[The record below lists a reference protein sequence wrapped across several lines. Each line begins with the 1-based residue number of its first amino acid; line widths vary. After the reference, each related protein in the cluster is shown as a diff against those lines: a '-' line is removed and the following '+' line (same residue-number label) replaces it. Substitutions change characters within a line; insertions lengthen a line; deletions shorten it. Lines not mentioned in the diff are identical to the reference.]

1 MKKEKTFNKST
12 VLRDY
17 GLVIIFLVVVIILA
31 IITPTFRKPMNL
43 LNVIKQASVN
53 GILAFGMMIVVITG
67 GIDLSM
73 GSIVG
78 FAGVCAALFAHPGE
92 YPLIVPIV
100 IALIAG
106 GVIGFINGIGVS
118 YGNLPPFIITLG
130 TMSIAR
136 GLALVFSGGVPV
148 IDMSESFV
156 ALASGSLFGI
166 PYLSYYFIG
175 IALLFAFV
183 LNKLVFGRH
192 VYMIGGNKIA
202 AKVSG
207 INVKLNLLVVY
218 TLSGLCS
225 GLAGLLMASRT
236 NQGSPTMGVSYEMDA
251 VTAVVIG
258 GVSMSGGAGKWY
270 GVVIGALFIAVIEN
284 ALTIFG
290 VDPNWKQVVKGAIII
305 GAVLLDV
312 KSKGKKE

>member
-1 MKKEKTFNKST
+1 MKKVNKSNI
-12 VLRDY
+12 LRDY
-17 GLVIIFLVVVIILA
+17 GLIIIFLAVVIILA
-31 IITPTFRKPMNL
+31 IVTPTFRKPMNL

-53 GILAFGMMIVVITG
+53 GILAFGMMIVVITA

-92 YPLIVPIV
+92 FPLIVPIL

-106 GVIGFINGIGVS
+106 AAFGLVNGVGVA
-118 YGNLPPFIITLG
+118 YGGLPPFIITLG

-136 GLALVFSGGVPV
+136 GLALVFSNGVPV
-148 IDMSESFV
+148 INLSETFTNM
-156 ALASGSLFGI
+156 ASGSLFGI
-166 PYLSYYFIG
+166 PYLSFYFIG
-175 IALLFAFV
+175 TALIFAFV
-183 LNKLVFGRH
+183 LNKTVFGRH
-192 VYMIGGNKIA
+192 VYMIGGNSVA

-207 INVKLNLLVVY
+207 INVKMHLLLVYV
-218 TLSGLCS
+218 LSGLCS

-258 GVSMSGGAGKWY
+258 GVSMSGGSGKWY
-270 GVVIGALFIAVIEN
+270 GVVIGALLIAVIEN

-312 KSKGKKE
+312 KSKGSKE

>member
-1 MKKEKTFNKST
+1 MSKMKNKDM
-12 VLRDY
+12 LRNY
-17 GLVIIFLVVVIILA
+17 GLIIIFLAVVMLLA
-31 IITPTFRKPMNL
+31 IVTPTFRKPMNL

-53 GILAFGMMIVVITG
+53 GILAFGMMIVVITA

-78 FAGVCAALFAHPGE
+78 FAGVCAALYAHPGE
-92 YPLIVPIV
+92 YPLIVSV
-100 IALIAG
+100 LMALIAG
-106 GVIGFINGIGVS
+106 GVFGAVNGIGVA
-118 YGNLPPFIITLG
+118 YGGLPPFIITLG

-136 GLALVFSGGVPV
+136 GLALVFSAGVPV
-148 IDMSESFV
+148 INLSDGFTQM
-156 ALASGSLFGI
+156 ASGSFLGI
-166 PYLSYYFIG
+166 PYLSLFFIG
-175 IALLFAFV
+175 TALVFAFMM
-183 LNKLVFGRH
+183 NQTVFGRH
-192 VYMIGGNKIA
+192 VYMIGGNSVA

-207 INVKLNLLVVY
+207 INVKAKLLMVY
-218 TLSGLCS
+218 TISGVCS

-258 GVSMSGGAGKWY
+258 GVSMSGGSGKWH
-270 GVVIGALFIAVIEN
+270 GVVIGALLIAVIEN

-312 KSKGKKE
+312 KSKGSKE